1 MRRIPCVVLLLAA
14 LVAPAWAQ
22 QGAASP
28 PPATPRTPSGAPAPG
43 AMTNADVIALVK
55 AGTPDATVIA
65 KIDATRPV
73 AFDLRPAALT
83 TLKEDG
89 VADRIISEMM
99 LAAGPPD
106 PDAGHHESAARTDM
120 SAAFSAMLAGARSAA
135 EGAASGA
142 AASAA
147 GPIAPAAPA
156 PAAAATRP
164 PPVPDIAP
172 GEFRAILA
180 APGPR
185 LELRDTTAHVAGV
198 PGARSRSVAALAG
211 ERAVNAVLT
220 SPAAQ
225 EAVASAEDHAAGP
238 LGSLLA
244 DSDVSSAVAGL
255 AHFFTRSSTT
265 WVWAI
270 PGRQAAVR
278 VAPGRP
284 VIRVGFAALPGIDT
298 NAFAP
303 VLVRLAT
310 TSDGWR
316 IVGAAKGAASLA
328 NDNHWQPYENF
339 VQTRV
344 PAGMRRLSSGLVELT
359 PSVDL
364 APGEYAVVLRPIDT
378 GMRFDGSTF
387 ADGSGNARLFDAVF
401 DFSVTAP

>member
-1 MRRIPCVVLLLAA
+1 MRRIPCVALLLMLA
-14 LVAPAWAQ
+14 APAGAQ
-22 QGAASP
+22 QPAGSP
-28 PPATPRTPSGAPAPG
+28 SPATPAPSGIPAPG

-55 AGTPDATVIA
+55 AGTPDATILA
-65 KIDATRPV
+65 KIDAARPV
-73 AFDLRPAALT
+73 AFELTPPALK

-99 LAAGPPD
+99 IAAGPPD

-135 EGAASGA
+135 EGAVSGA

-147 GPIAPAAPA
+147 GPIAPVAPA
-156 PAAAATRP
+156 PAAAP
-164 PPVPDIAP
+164 SPVPDIAP
-172 GEFRAILA
+172 GQLRAIVA
-180 APGPR
+180 APDPR
-185 LELRDTTAHVAGV
+185 LELRDTTARVAGV
-198 PGARSRSVAALAG
+198 PGASGKSLVALAG
-211 ERAVNAVLT
+211 DRAVNALLT
-220 SPAAQ
+220 SGAAQ
-225 EAVASAEDHAAGP
+225 DAVASAEGHAAGS
-238 LGSLLA
+238 LGSLLG
-244 DSDVSSAVAGL
+244 DSGVSSAVSGL
-255 AHFFTRSSTT
+255 AHFFTRASTT

-284 VIRVGFAALPGIDT
+284 AIRVGFDALPDIDT
-298 NAFAP
+298 SAFVP

-316 IVGAAKGAASLA
+316 IVGAAKGAENLAS
-328 NDNHWQPYENF
+328 NDHWQPYEKF
-339 VQTRV
+339 VQTMV
-344 PAGMRRLSSGLVELT
+344 PAEARRLSSGLVELT
-359 PSVDL
+359 PSVNL
-364 APGEYAVVLRPIDT
+364 EPGEYAVVLRPIDA

>member
-1 MRRIPCVVLLLAA
+1 
-14 LVAPAWAQ
+14 
-22 QGAASP
+22 
-28 PPATPRTPSGAPAPG
+28 
-43 AMTNADVIALVK
+43 
-55 AGTPDATVIA
+55 
-65 KIDATRPV
+65 
-73 AFDLRPAALT
+73 
-83 TLKEDG
+83 LKEDG
-89 VADRIISEMM
+89 VADRVISEMM

-120 SAAFSAMLAGARSAA
+120 SAAFSAMLAGGRSAA

-147 GPIAPAAPA
+147 GPIA

-185 LELRDTTAHVAGV
+185 LELRDTTARVAGV
-198 PGARSRSVAALAG
+198 PGASRRSLAALAG
-211 ERAVNAVLT
+211 QRAVNAVLT
-220 SPAAQ
+220 SPAARD
-225 EAVASAEDHAAGP
+225 AVAGAEDHAAGS
-238 LGSLLA
+238 LGSLLG
-244 DSDVSSAVAGL
+244 DSNVSSVVGGL
-255 AHFFTRSSTT
+255 AHFFTRASTT

-284 VIRVGFAALPGIDT
+284 VIRVGFDALPGIDT

-328 NDNHWQPYENF
+328 SDHRWQPYENF

-344 PAGMRRLSSGLVELT
+344 AAGIRRLSSGLVELT